1 MFDRKSGGVAS
12 NNKLSFEG
20 LDDRHVTIYKWNP
33 SSLEGRPR
41 VRSEKAVRE
50 AAFGIRV
57 HAARFVLKSSYI
69 KLLFQVTK
77 PCVIVIS
84 R

>member
-1 MFDRKSGGVAS
+1 MFDRKSSGIAS

-41 VRSEKAVRE
+41 VRSEKAVEKRRSE
-50 AAFGIRV
+50 LECMPRGSFWK
-57 HAARFVLKSSYI
+57 AR
-69 KLLFQVTK
+69 
-77 PCVIVIS
+77 IS
-84 R
+84 NFCSR